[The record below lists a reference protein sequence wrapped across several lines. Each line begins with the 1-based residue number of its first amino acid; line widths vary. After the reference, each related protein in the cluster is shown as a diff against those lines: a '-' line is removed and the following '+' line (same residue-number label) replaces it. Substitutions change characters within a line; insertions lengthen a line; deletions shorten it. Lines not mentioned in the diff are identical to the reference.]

1 MGEEEAL
8 PADAAAVDSTKKKG
22 PPDGYVCRLCSIPG
36 HWIQGKKKLAAV
48 LCMICVLHLH

>member
-36 HWIQGKKKLAAV
+36 HWIQGKKKLAVV